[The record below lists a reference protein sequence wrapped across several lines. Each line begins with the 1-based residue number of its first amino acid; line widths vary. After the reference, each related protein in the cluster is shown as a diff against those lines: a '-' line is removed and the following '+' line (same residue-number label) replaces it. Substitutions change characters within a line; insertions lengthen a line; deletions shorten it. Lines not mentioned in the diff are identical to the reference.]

1 MARTG
6 RELSIAKGAQLAA
19 QRLLGDRDAELL
31 PNPLDEIDQA
41 PAHDTVDGRDRALVD
56 DTLQSLT
63 LLVVEKRTGTWRPAG
78 HQTLWSVGVEAKHP
92 VPHDLQRDAA
102 DPGRLGTGGS
112 IIDRRQ
118 SEKAPG
124 LIRITRAL
132 GQGPQMIGGEVGSE
146 RDRSSHGDLVQ
157 AIAL

>member
-63 LLVVEKRTGTWRPAG
+63 LLVVEKRTGTWRLPVTRPSG
-78 HQTLWSVGVEAKHP
+78 PLMLKRSTQSRTICSVTQPIRAASVREAP
-92 VPHDLQRDAA
+92 
-102 DPGRLGTGGS
+102 S
-112 IIDRRQ
+112 
-118 SEKAPG
+118 
-124 LIRITRAL
+124 
-132 GQGPQMIGGEVGSE
+132 
-146 RDRSSHGDLVQ
+146 
-157 AIAL
+157 